1 MDHFGERLARLRK
14 DAKLTQEQVAE
25 RCGVSAQAVSKWE
38 NGSTYPDILLLKT
51 LADLFQI
58 SCDELLGRES
68 TVYLNDSGRKMK
80 LLKIKVRDDSST
92 TNLNIPAE
100 AVKLLIS
107 DGGFWK
113 GIQNDI
119 LEKID
124 FSKLLQMVDIGVA
137 GKLLPFEDGEDSVE
151 IWVE

>member
-1 MDHFGERLARLRK
+1 
-14 DAKLTQEQVAE
+14 
-25 RCGVSAQAVSKWE
+25 
-38 NGSTYPDILLLKT
+38 
-51 LADLFQI
+51 
-58 SCDELLGRES
+58 
-68 TVYLNDSGRKMK
+68 MK

-92 TNLNIPAE
+92 TNLDIPAE

-137 GKLLPFEDGEDSVE
+137 GKLLEFEDGEDSVE

>member
-1 MDHFGERLARLRK
+1 
-14 DAKLTQEQVAE
+14 
-25 RCGVSAQAVSKWE
+25 
-38 NGSTYPDILLLKT
+38 
-51 LADLFQI
+51 
-58 SCDELLGRES
+58 
-68 TVYLNDSGRKMK
+68 MK
-80 LLKIKVRDDSST
+80 LLKIKARDDSST
-92 TNLNIPAE
+92 TNLNIPVE

-107 DGGFWK
+107 DGGIWK

-137 GKLLPFEDGEDSVE
+137 GKLLEFEDGEDSVE